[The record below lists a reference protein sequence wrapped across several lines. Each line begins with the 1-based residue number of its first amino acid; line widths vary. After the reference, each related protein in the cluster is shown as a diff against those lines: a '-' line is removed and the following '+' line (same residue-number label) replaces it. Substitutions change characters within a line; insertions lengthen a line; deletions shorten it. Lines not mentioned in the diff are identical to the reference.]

1 MNGHLAPSPAITE
14 QFSAARC
21 RLPGANL
28 PWMDALRG
36 AAAERFQQS
45 GFPTPKLEAWKFTN
59 LDPLAR
65 LAFDAVDRPVPDQA
79 FDRST
84 LTAYRLTPQC
94 NLVVIVD
101 GRFRPDLSD
110 LDHLPGGT
118 RITDLAAATEDD
130 LRALAAPPAV
140 AAEPRARSLSDLNV
154 ALMDAGA
161 VVHLGRGATLDPVQ
175 IIFIVTE
182 FAAARAFHIRNLI
195 RADAGASATV
205 LETYVGLGTAP
216 YWTNV
221 VTQVIV
227 EAGAVLRHDKLQV
240 DGRNAF
246 HIAET
251 SVRIGRDAAYRSF
264 AAALGGALARSDVNV
279 DLGATGAEVQLSG
292 VTLARGNQHIDTT
305 IRLSHS
311 QPRGT
316 SHQEF
321 RSVVDDHAHA
331 VFQGCIRVAPGA
343 QKTDAQQL
351 NHNLLLSA
359 SAAADSKPEL
369 EILADDVKCS
379 HGSATGDLDK
389 DALFYLRAR
398 GVGESAARALL
409 INAFVGHLIDGIE
422 GDAARAYFRRTVDG
436 WLAAIGQ

>member
-14 QFSAARC
+14 RFSAARH

-45 GFPTPKLEAWKFTN
+45 GFPTPKLEAWKFTS

-140 AAEPRARSLSDLNV
+140 LAEPRARSLSDLNT

-175 IIFIVTE
+175 ILFIVTE

-240 DGRNAF
+240 ESRNAF

-321 RSVVDDHAHA
+321 RSVVDDHAHS
-331 VFQGCIRVAPGA
+331 VFQGCVRVAPGA

-436 WLAAIGQ
+436 WLAGIGQ